1 MNFKSKFNNYDKPSS
16 SMRLN
21 CSQLKNVM
29 LITEYLINNEQT
41 PTYIKQYAKD
51 LHDRTDKYCQ
61 THFTKVYEEI
71 NNIKN
76 TTLERYFN

>member
-1 MNFKSKFNNYDKPSS
+1 MNFKSKYNSYDNPSS

-29 LITEYLINNEQT
+29 LVTEYVIKNEQT
-41 PTYIKQYAKD
+41 PTYIKQYARD
-51 LHDRTDKYCQ
+51 LYNRTDRYCQ
-61 THFTKVYEEI
+61 THFTKVYEELE
-71 NNIKN
+71 NIKN

>member
-1 MNFKSKFNNYDKPSS
+1 MNFKSKYNSYDNPSS

-21 CSQLKNVM
+21 CSHLKNVM
-29 LITEYLINNEQT
+29 LITEYIIKNEQT

-51 LHDRTDKYCQ
+51 LRERTDKYCQ
-61 THFTKVYEEI
+61 LHYTKVYEELD
-71 NNIKN
+71 NIKN

>member
-1 MNFKSKFNNYDKPSS
+1 MNYKSKWNSYDSPSS
-16 SMRLN
+16 SMRLS

-29 LITEYLINNEQT
+29 LITDYLINNEQT
-41 PTYIKQYAKD
+41 PITIKEYAKD
-51 LHDRTDKYCQ
+51 LYDRTDKYCQ

-71 NNIKN
+71 DHIKN